1 MANYGRSISQIRAD
15 LGRWEILP
23 LSLFGRVEVIR
34 MNVLPRLMYLFQA
47 LPIWISASRFR
58 MLEKMVSTFIWQGKR
73 PRIRHKT
80 LFYPKKQGGLN
91 LPNLKIYYWAA
102 QLRGVV
108 EWVLQDEETNW
119 LKLEEQS
126 CPLVPMETIPFL
138 EQKKWRKLQIKN
150 EWMNC
155 TKRVWS
161 LVRKKIG
168 APLTTSRAVK
178 IAKDVDFLPCR
189 LDVGFRGWMEKGL
202 ININQLF
209 DGGTLKSFTQLQ
221 DKYGLTSKDFYR
233 YLQLRN
239 YLITHE
245 EWNMLKQPPTPI
257 EEFLIINMKEKNTRK
272 IVSEL
277 YKCLQT
283 H

>member
-1 MANYGRSISQIRAD
+1 M
-15 LGRWEILP
+15 
-23 LSLFGRVEVIR
+23 
-34 MNVLPRLMYLFQA
+34 
-47 LPIWISASRFR
+47 
-58 MLEKMVSTFIWQGKR
+58 
-73 PRIRHKT
+73 
-80 LFYPKKQGGLN
+80 
-91 LPNLKIYYWAA
+91 
-102 QLRGVV
+102 V

-178 IAKDVDFLPCR
+178 IAKDIDFLPCR

-239 YLITHE
+239 YLITHK

-257 EEFLIINMKEKNTRK
+257 EEFLITNMKEKNTRK

-283 H
+283 HWSLDSLHIKDRWELEMNVIIEDEEWREVCESGHKLTNCPIWKEFNWKIKMRYFKTPSITSTFDERNNNLCWRNCGKIGDHTHFGTVQN